1 MLVTTIDCLIAVLAV
16 AHDAELFTA
25 DQDFTRM
32 TPWSGLRLLAIT

>member
-1 MLVTTIDCLIAVLAV
+1 VPVATIDCLIAAVAV
-16 AHDAELFTA
+16 AHDARLLTA